1 MLADYPKI
9 IGKWRRMRTV
19 PLFHCGILELIK
31 SKLPG
36 ALWEYILIAHA
47 MFFCQNPLAFAHML
61 LAHANYNMYLV
72 VTESLHPNTS
82 SPLWSG
88 LEGENLDYWK
98 VVLILKE
105 ILVFMTDQFIV
116 EPYFPDL
123 FARQFGL
130 CEDIPIPLLAK
141 IVNVESLQM
150 SSTYLELSPSCR
162 LLPKNNIESNPYQEY
177 INSRK
182 PVLSFKEKTT
192 TLLLPHPFLFEH
204 EAFPLLGM
212 KLSKGLPEL
221 FLLRLLNYLQQQK

>member
-1 MLADYPKI
+1 
-9 IGKWRRMRTV
+9 
-19 PLFHCGILELIK
+19 
-31 SKLPG
+31 
-36 ALWEYILIAHA
+36 

-82 SPLWSG
+82 SPLWLVTLWATAYFTRLVTSSLVFREIDESG

>member
-1 MLADYPKI
+1 
-9 IGKWRRMRTV
+9 
-19 PLFHCGILELIK
+19 
-31 SKLPG
+31 
-36 ALWEYILIAHA
+36 
-47 MFFCQNPLAFAHML
+47 ML

-162 LLPKNNIESNPYQEY
+162 VTSFELKDVHPLTIVPFVGFDFTPSAEDFTKHDKQERVMGRVTVSY
-177 INSRK
+177 
-182 PVLSFKEKTT
+182 
-192 TLLLPHPFLFEH
+192 FED
-204 EAFPLLGM
+204 LI
-212 KLSKGLPEL
+212 
-221 FLLRLLNYLQQQK
+221 